1 MNKKKNIRKSYATVP
16 LIPYFPSMVF
26 SAIAWTLS
34 CCAAIFIVSPRYP
47 YYQITELR
55 LVSFS
60 PIKLLL
66 RWVVTCTLEA
76 DIEIDNANFVGA
88 EVHSAVMDLY
98 YPDDGVLR
106 YIGDL
111 RDKHTYQFRLSP
123 KSLCVDRIIG
133 GNNATFSCFSGNRR
147 DLSPNL
153 QIYWNNGYG
162 SIVTTDYI
170 VSSNKTCANSVKH
183 PLEGENP
190 MKSQLEGE
198 NPAPFY
204 LPPRTKAVMHSNFI
218 SIDDMGPR
226 IPISILLEF
235 FRRPFGEVRMLSA
248 GVAHVKTSSGLTPS
262 LPVTV
267 TVLCDHRINALTF
280 PAQIID
286 RICSPVEISTGW
298 LNKEIQRVKLRK
310 EITKRFDAVGGV
322 LSEFDPLAQNQCH
335 DINSAVEW
343 YDF

>member
-1 MNKKKNIRKSYATVP
+1 
-16 LIPYFPSMVF
+16 MVF

-34 CCAAIFIVSPRYP
+34 CCAAIFLVSPRYP
-47 YYQITELR
+47 YYQITEIR

-88 EVHSAVMDLY
+88 EVHSAIMDMY

-106 YIGDL
+106 YVGDL
-111 RDKHTYQFRLSP
+111 RDKHTYQFRLSQQ
-123 KSLCVDRIIG
+123 SLCVDRIIG
-133 GNNATFSCFSGNRR
+133 GNNATFSCFSGNRQ
-147 DLSPNL
+147 DLSPNF
-153 QIYWNNGYG
+153 QIYSNHGYG
-162 SIVTTDYI
+162 SITTTDDR
-170 VSSNKTCANSVKH
+170 VFSNKTCANSVKH
-183 PLEGENP
+183 
-190 MKSQLEGE
+190 QLEGE

-235 FRRPFGEVRMLSA
+235 FRSPFGEIRMLSA

-280 PAQIID
+280 PARIID
-286 RICSPVEISTGW
+286 RICSPVEISPGW

-310 EITKRFDAVGGV
+310 EIAKRFDAVGGV
-322 LSEFDPLAQNQCH
+322 LSEFDLLAKNQSH
-335 DINSAVEW
+335 DMNSAVEW